1 MASADEKLL
10 ANVQDQMS
18 RLLSQLKDLDE
29 LRDELDDEEYEET
42 KADTLEQLKEFEKSL
57 QTMASGKN
65 TVVSD
70 LGRMK
75 LAIQAAISE
84 AFKAPEVMKLFAL
97 NQPKQLR
104 ELMDQ
109 IKRDKV
115 LGKHSLEKSDGEILE
130 CIMALKKLGEELTPE
145 EAKFLQD
152 NQTRAMSLFEE
163 VDDDQEAKVD

>member
-1 MASADEKLL
+1 
-10 ANVQDQMS
+10 
-18 RLLSQLKDLDE
+18 
-29 LRDELDDEEYEET
+29 
-42 KADTLEQLKEFEKSL
+42 
-57 QTMASGKN
+57 
-65 TVVSD
+65 
-70 LGRMK
+70 MK

-109 IKRDKV
+109 INRDKV

>member
-1 MASADEKLL
+1 M
-10 ANVQDQMS
+10 
-18 RLLSQLKDLDE
+18 
-29 LRDELDDEEYEET
+29 
-42 KADTLEQLKEFEKSL
+42 

-70 LGRMK
+70 LGRVSARRLGLSCRVPQSIPAQQYFVPELTFLHSPPIPPASALQMK